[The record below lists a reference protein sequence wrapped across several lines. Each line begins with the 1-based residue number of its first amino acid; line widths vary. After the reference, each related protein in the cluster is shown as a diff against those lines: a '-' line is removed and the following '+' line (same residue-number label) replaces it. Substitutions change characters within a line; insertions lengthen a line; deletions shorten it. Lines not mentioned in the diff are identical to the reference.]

1 MRLLLIVIYM
11 CIIKNEMKIEG
22 MMVFIFFLEFRN

>member
-22 MMVFIFFLEFRN
+22 MTVFIFFLEFRN

>member
-1 MRLLLIVIYM
+1 MRLLLIGIYM
-11 CIIKNEMKIEG
+11 CIIKNGMKIEW

>member
-11 CIIKNEMKIEG
+11 CIIKNEMKIEW
-22 MMVFIFFLEFRN
+22 MTVFIFFLEFRN